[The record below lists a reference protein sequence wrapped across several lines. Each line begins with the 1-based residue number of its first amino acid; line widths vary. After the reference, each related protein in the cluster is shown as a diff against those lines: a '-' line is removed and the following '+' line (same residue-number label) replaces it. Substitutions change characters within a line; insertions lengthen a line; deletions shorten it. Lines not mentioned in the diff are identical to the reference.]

1 MMPAY
6 HIGTLDA
13 ASRKLL
19 EAGESLEPS
28 DPSSEPRPIF
38 LQSKQWQKA
47 SLTAKI
53 PISSDTKIFTFT
65 LDHPEQQI
73 GLPIGQHLMI
83 RLRDPVTRE
92 AIIRAYTPLSDSPV
106 ERGKLDVLVK
116 IYRASDDGK
125 HKGGAMTQALDSIP
139 LGHWVEFKG
148 PVGKFEYLGR
158 GRCTI
163 GGRERRVTRFV
174 MVCAGSGI
182 TPIFAV
188 LRAVMKDEEDTTFCT
203 VLDGNRCEEDI
214 LCKKEMDELTGGKNE
229 RCRVVHT
236 LSRPSE
242 SWKGGKGRMDRVL
255 FEKEIGPPRSKDADG
270 DELVLV
276 CGPEPMEK
284 CVKEHLTNVGWREE
298 DLLFF

>member
-1 MMPAY
+1 MMPEY

-19 EAGESLEPS
+19 ESGEEVDADNL
-28 DPSSEPRPIF
+28 SEPQPIF
-38 LQSKQWQKA
+38 LHSRQWKKA
-47 SLTAKI
+47 SLTTKTA
-53 PISSDTKIFTFT
+53 ISSDTKIFTFT
-65 LDHPEQQI
+65 LDHAAQEI
-73 GLPIGQHLMI
+73 GLPIGQHLML

-92 AIIRAYTPLSDSPV
+92 AIIRAYTPISDSAV

-116 IYRASDDGK
+116 IYRASEDGK
-125 HKGGAMTQALDSIP
+125 YKGGAMTVALDSLP

-163 GGRERRVTRFV
+163 GGKEKKVSRFV
-174 MVCAGSGI
+174 MVCGGSGI

-188 LRAVMKDEEDTTFCT
+188 LRAVLKDPEDTTECV
-203 VLDGNRCEEDI
+203 VLNGNRCEEDI
-214 LCKKEMDELTGGKNE
+214 LCRTEMDDLTNEKNN
-229 RCRVVHT
+229 CRVVHT
-236 LSRPSE
+236 LTRPRAEWTGSR
-242 SWKGGKGRMDRVL
+242 GRMDRAL
-255 FEKEIGPPRSKDADG
+255 FDREVGPPRSHEASG

-276 CGPEPMEK
+276 CGPEPMERS
-284 CVKEHLTNVGWREE
+284 VRENFIEMGWKDE